1 MTRAL
6 NALTFALLVASLV
19 FKNPLLFLLGV
30 LLALVAGVTA
40 LWDRYA
46 LFNVTYTRRIGA
58 PRMFVGEE
66 TDLWIEIVN
75 AKLLPLAWLRVED
88 EIPNGVR
95 ILRGKVYHS
104 HKPAR
109 CILATLTS
117 LRFYERVRRHYRL
130 RAMQRG
136 AFEFGPAGL
145 RSGDIFGFRYQEKVV
160 SDVDWLI
167 VYPKVVPVTALGL
180 PAAYILLAT
189 RRPGLVSAQTHCAL
203 WECAIMRQ
211 AIVRVLF
218 TGRLQHVA
226 TSCRPGYLNQAR
238 LMQRPS
244 S

>member
-95 ILRGKVYHS
+95 ILRGKVYHRTNL
-104 HKPAR
+104 HA
-109 CILATLTS
+109 
-117 LRFYERVRRHYRL
+117 
-130 RAMQRG
+130 
-136 AFEFGPAGL
+136 AFWQP
-145 RSGDIFGFRYQEKVV
+145 
-160 SDVDWLI
+160 
-167 VYPKVVPVTALGL
+167 
-180 PAAYILLAT
+180 
-189 RRPGLVSAQTHCAL
+189 
-203 WECAIMRQ
+203 
-211 AIVRVLF
+211 
-218 TGRLQHVA
+218 
-226 TSCRPGYLNQAR
+226 
-238 LMQRPS
+238 
-244 S
+244 